1 MTYAN
6 RISKP
11 TGIYRG
17 NMDLATT
24 GLSELREKSAYR
36 VKFVK
41 KNVFLSE

>member
-1 MTYAN
+1 M
-6 RISKP
+6 P
-11 TGIYRG
+11 TEYPNQLASYRG